1 MNDYTAG
8 KVWKLEKQRRILE
21 AGFRLFTEKGIEPV
35 AMPEV
40 AEAGGGARA
49 TLYRYF
55 ETKLD
60 LVVAIAAWKWEEYT
74 ETVREQRQRRGLEK
88 MSAAERLDYYLSF
101 YVDLYRNW
109 KDLLRFNQSFNNYVQ
124 HEGATGEQLAPYLAA
139 FDGLRGFFHE
149 LYEKGREDG
158 TIRTD
163 LPEDKMFAATAHIML
178 AVAVRYAQ
186 GLLFS
191 AEHEEDRT
199 EEFELL
205 KRALLRE
212 FVTAQDIF

>member
-1 MNDYTAG
+1 MNDYTEG
-8 KVWKLEKQRRILE
+8 KGWKVEKQRRIME
-21 AGFRLFTEKGIEPV
+21 AGFRLFTARGIEAV
-35 AMPEV
+35 TMPEV
-40 AEAGGGARA
+40 AEASGVGRA

-60 LVVAIAAWKWEEYT
+60 LAIAIAVWQWKEYGEE
-74 ETVREQRQRRGLEK
+74 VRRKRQGRGIER

-101 YVDLYRNW
+101 YIDLYRSH
-109 KDLLRFNQSFNNYVQ
+109 KDLLIFNQCFNGFVQ
-124 HEGATGEQLAPYLAA
+124 HEGATPEQLAPFRDAVGGFGQMFHSLYEQ
-139 FDGLRGFFHE
+139 GLR
-149 LYEKGREDG
+149 DG

-178 AVAVRYAQ
+178 AVAVRFAQ

-191 AEHEEDRT
+191 AEREEDRT

-212 FVTAQDIF
+212 FVTAA

>member
-1 MNDYTAG
+1 M
-8 KVWKLEKQRRILE
+8 E
-21 AGFRLFTEKGIEPV
+21 AGFRLFTERGIEAV
-35 AMPEV
+35 SMPEV
-40 AEAGGGARA
+40 ADASGVGRA

-60 LVVAIAAWKWEEYT
+60 LAIAIATWQWMEYGK
-74 ETVREQRQRRGLEK
+74 QAQIKRQNRGIDR
-88 MSAAERLDYYLSF
+88 MSAAERLDFYLNF
-101 YVDLYRNW
+101 YIDMYREH
-109 KDLLRFNQSFNNYVQ
+109 KELLIFNQNFNSFVQ
-124 HEGATGEQLAPYLAA
+124 HEGATSEQLAPFRAA
-139 FDGLRGFFHE
+139 AGSFGQMFHS
-149 LYEKGREDG
+149 LYEQGLKDG

-191 AEHEEDRT
+191 AEREEDRT

-212 FVTAQDIF
+212 FANP

>member
-1 MNDYTAG
+1 MNDYTEG
-8 KVWKLEKQRRILE
+8 KSWKQEKQRRILE
-21 AGFRLFTEKGIEPV
+21 AGFRLFTERGIEAV
-35 AMPEV
+35 SMPEV
-40 AEAGGGARA
+40 AEASGVARA

-60 LVVAIAAWKWEEYT
+60 LAIAIAVWQWKEYGEEA
-74 ETVREQRQRRGLEK
+74 QRKRMARGIER
-88 MSAAERLDYYLSF
+88 MSAAERLDFYLGF
-101 YVDLYRNW
+101 YIDLYREH
-109 KDLLRFNQSFNNYVQ
+109 KELLIFNQSFNGFVQ
-124 HEGATGEQLAPYLAA
+124 HEGAGPEQLAPFRAA
-139 FDGLRGFFHE
+139 VGGFGQMFHG
-149 LYEKGREDG
+149 LYEQGRRDG

-212 FVTAQDIF
+212 FVTGT

>member
-1 MNDYTAG
+1 MHDYTGG
-8 KVWKLEKQRRILE
+8 KGWKLEKQLRIME
-21 AGFRLFTEKGIEPV
+21 AGFRLFTERGIEAV
-35 AMPEV
+35 SMPEV
-40 AEAGGGARA
+40 AEASCVGRA

-60 LVVAIAAWKWEEYT
+60 LAIAIAVWQWEEYG
-74 ETVREQRQRRGLEK
+74 EEVRRKRQERGIESI
-88 MSAAERLDYYLSF
+88 SAAERLDFYLNF
-101 YVDLYRNW
+101 YIDMYRER
-109 KDLLRFNQSFNNYVQ
+109 KELLCFNQNFNSFVQ
-124 HEGATGEQLAPYLAA
+124 HERARPEQIAPFLAA
-139 FDGLRGFFHE
+139 VSGFGEMFHSLYEQGLR
-149 LYEKGREDG
+149 DG

-191 AEHEEDRT
+191 AEREEDRT

-212 FVTAQDIF
+212 FVV

>member
-1 MNDYTAG
+1 MNDYTEG
-8 KVWKLEKQRRILE
+8 KGWKVEKQRRIME
-21 AGFRLFTEKGIEPV
+21 AGFRRFTARGIEAV
-35 AMPEV
+35 TMPEV
-40 AEAGGGARA
+40 AEASGVGRA

-60 LVVAIAAWKWEEYT
+60 LAIAIAVWQWKEYGEE
-74 ETVREQRQRRGLEK
+74 VRRKRQGRGIER

-101 YVDLYRNW
+101 YIDLYRSH
-109 KDLLRFNQSFNNYVQ
+109 KDLLIFNQCFNGFVQ
-124 HEGATGEQLAPYLAA
+124 HEGATPEQLAPFRDAVGGFGQMFHSLYEQ
-139 FDGLRGFFHE
+139 GLR
-149 LYEKGREDG
+149 DG

-178 AVAVRYAQ
+178 AVAVRFAQ

-191 AEHEEDRT
+191 AEREEDRT

-212 FVTAQDIF
+212 FVTAA